1 MAKHWILPERFDT
14 YDDGRRHSACGKLHV
29 DPNEN
34 LDPFRFTDD
43 PDAATC
49 KDCQRARGA
58 MIGAQIAPQLAA
70 LCDLSRQPEKG
81 ERCTI
86 RFNGHYYTGVLL
98 EMRGRRALVR
108 YAASDGLVR
117 ERLLPISPN
126 VAALRESGRAGVAFE
141 GTAPDLDQVI
151 DFAKRNPAG
160 FASALVNLIDT
171 ACEDRKSAFWKRAG
185 NSDARR
191 PLQNER
197 EEWALQM
204 LLAHDAG
211 EEVAR

>member
-14 YDDGRRHSACGKLHV
+14 YGDGRRHSACGKLHV
-29 DPNEN
+29 APNDN

-58 MIGAQIAPQLAA
+58 MIGAQIAPQLAQ

-81 ERCTI
+81 ERCTV
-86 RFNGHYYTGVLL
+86 RFNGHYYTGVLV

-117 ERLLPISPN
+117 ERLLLISPN
-126 VAALRESGRAGVAFE
+126 VEALRESGRAGVAFE
-141 GTAPDLDQVI
+141 GTAPDLSNVLR
-151 DFAKRNPAG
+151 FAHSNPQG
-160 FASALVNLIDT
+160 FVSALVNICDT
-171 ACEDRKSAFWKRAG
+171 YVEQRTIRRQPQEKREHWI
-185 NSDARR
+185 
-191 PLQNER
+191 L
-197 EEWALQM
+197 AL
-204 LLAHDAG
+204 LEAHDNA
-211 EEVAR
+211 EEPVR